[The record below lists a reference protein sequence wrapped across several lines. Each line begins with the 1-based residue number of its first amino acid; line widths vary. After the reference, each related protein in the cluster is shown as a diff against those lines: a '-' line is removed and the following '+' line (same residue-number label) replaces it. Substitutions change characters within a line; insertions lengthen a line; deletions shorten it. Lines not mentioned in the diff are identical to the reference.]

1 MKLHLLTVLMLT
13 ATLAAPGQG
22 NLVFNGGFEDGA
34 FDQNTSFPGRM
45 LLSNG
50 TQQLPGWTVS
60 VGSGAFAY
68 VWRMRTPNVAKE
80 GGHMLSLDSNTA
92 VPGSGVSQSLAT
104 VPGQEYLLSFWY
116 SNEGMEGTSLT
127 QVYIND
133 RLLGS
138 VTHQGSAPAGDV
150 LDSLDWSQTSYAF
163 TAHGAASTLRF
174 LDATSG
180 VHNTILDGISVVA
193 VPEPGGL
200 AMLVGGGMVVGLAH
214 RAQRR

>member
-1 MKLHLLTVLMLT
+1 MKLRLLTLLMST

-50 TQQLPGWTVS
+50 AQELPGWTVS

-68 VWRMRTPNVAKE
+68 VWRMWTPNVAKE
-80 GGHMLSLDSNTA
+80 GGHMLALDSNTA
-92 VPGSGVSQSLAT
+92 VPGSGISQSLAT
-104 VPGQEYLLSFWY
+104 VPGQEYVLSFWY

-127 QVYIND
+127 QVYVNE

-150 LDSLDWSQTSYAF
+150 LDSLDWSQASYVFMADG
-163 TAHGAASTLRF
+163 TASTLKF

-180 VHNTILDGISVVA
+180 VLQYDPRWHL
-193 VPEPGGL
+193 GGRL
-200 AMLVGGGMVVGLAH
+200 A
-214 RAQRR
+214 

>member
-1 MKLHLLTVLMLT
+1 MKLRLLALLMST

-50 TQQLPGWTVS
+50 AADLPGWTVS

-68 VWRMRTPNVAKE
+68 VWRMWTPNVAKE
-80 GGHMLSLDSNTA
+80 GGHMLALDSNTA
-92 VPGSGVSQSLAT
+92 VPGSGISQSLAT
-104 VPGQEYLLSFWY
+104 VPGQEYVLSFWY

-127 QVYIND
+127 QVYINE

-138 VTHQGSAPAGDV
+138 VTHRGSAPAGDV
-150 LDSLDWSQTSYAF
+150 LDSLDWSQASYVF
-163 TAHGAASTLRF
+163 TADGTASTLKF

-180 VHNTILDGISVVA
+180 VYNTILDGISVVV
-193 VPEPGGL
+193 VPEPSAGGL
-200 AMLVGGGMVVGLAH
+200 LLSGFVVAWAARPG
-214 RAQRR
+214 RRF